1 MSDAALLLL
10 SICDILKWYF
20 SVSDI
25 DMTRAQTSD
34 NRIISQIIDAVRQGR
49 VGFRVRVK
57 ALGQS

>member
-1 MSDAALLLL
+1 MSEAALLLI
-10 SICDILKWYF
+10 SNCDTLKWDF

-34 NRIISQIIDAVRQGR
+34 TIIISQIIDAVGHGR

-57 ALGQS
+57 L